1 MVKPL
6 KSGISGEGALPKK
19 SVFSRGL
26 GIYRFFQGE
35 ISDDD
40 PKLARYHLRYAS
52 KLIIKLI
59 FVVVS
64 YVVKAAFEGN
74 LRRVK
79 SAKSL
84 AFARNLRLFGSQ

>member
-1 MVKPL
+1 MVKHVVKPL

-35 ISDDD
+35 ISDYD

-52 KLIIKLI
+52 KRKKLLN

-64 YVVKAAFEGN
+64 YVVIPEF
-74 LRRVK
+74 
-79 SAKSL
+79 
-84 AFARNLRLFGSQ
+84 